1 MGALVDVLHVCGHE
15 YGGVCLGV
23 WVWVSYNA
31 GAVGM

>member
-1 MGALVDVLHVCGHE
+1 MGALVDVLRVCGCE

-23 WVWVSYNA
+23 RVWVSCNA